1 MEKNNIKIRK
11 ATKQDASAIA
21 RLIYCTEV
29 HPDYVWGGESKEEC
43 LDNLESLVRTE
54 KSRYSTEYITVA
66 EKDNKILG
74 AIILIPY
81 DELDRLSIKTNF
93 KQLKKM
99 YGFSEKFYYMLS
111 GIKYMIFREC
121 KRGNLYIANIATAKE
136 SRGLGVGKI
145 LMKYA
150 EQVAKK
156 EDFDG
161 ISLLAKDENVTKFYE
176 KLDYDK
182 VFDRV
187 LLGERIIKMAKC
199 F

>member
-11 ATKQDASAIA
+11 GTYKDADAIA
-21 RLIYCTEV
+21 NLIYCTEV
-29 HPDYVWGGESKEEC
+29 HPDYVWGGESKQEC
-43 LDNLESLVRTE
+43 LENLKTLVKTKE
-54 KSRYSTEYITVA
+54 SRYSTDYITVA
-66 EKDNKILG
+66 EVDNKILG
-74 AIILIPY
+74 AMILIPY
-81 DELDRLSIKTNF
+81 DELDRLSMKTDF

-99 YGFSEKFYYMLS
+99 EGFSEKFYYIVTR
-111 GIKYMIFREC
+111 IKYMLFREC
-121 KRGNLYIANIATAKE
+121 RRGNLYISNIATDEKA
-136 SRGLGVGKI
+136 RGLGIGKK

-156 EDFDG
+156 EDYEG
-161 ISLLAKDENVTKFYE
+161 ISLLAKNENVSKFYE

-182 VFDRV
+182 VFDKV

>member
-11 ATKQDASAIA
+11 GTYQDVDAIA
-21 RLIYCTEV
+21 NLIYCTEV
-29 HPDYVWGGESKEEC
+29 HPDYVWGGESKQES
-43 LDNLESLVRTE
+43 LDNLKTLIKT
-54 KSRYSTEYITVA
+54 KGSRYSTEYITVA
-66 EKDNKILG
+66 EVDDKILG
-74 AIILIPY
+74 AMILIPY
-81 DELDRLSIKTNF
+81 DELDRLSIKTDF

-99 YGFSEKFYYMLS
+99 EGFSEKFYYIVTR
-111 GIKYMIFREC
+111 IKYMLFREC
-121 KRGNLYIANIATAKE
+121 RRGNLYISNIATDERA
-136 SRGLGVGKI
+136 RGFGIGKM

-156 EDFDG
+156 EDYEG
-161 ISLLAKDENVTKFYE
+161 ISLLAKNENVSKFYE

-182 VFDRV
+182 VFDKV